1 MNRAKILVIGAMLLA
16 ASPVLAQDATPPAGG
31 DATPAA
37 PAAAPAAAPEAG
49 PAKKMVVGLDVL
61 GVLPLS
67 DYSDAASFAL
77 GAAGRFG
84 YMVNPKLTVT
94 ARVGYLYHFGTPS
107 IMGTSESLYII
118 PVHVGAEYELA
129 PKILGWAELGLDHI
143 AVSLGSASNSNDKFG
158 FAVGA
163 GYRMMPKLT
172 LKAGFYMPGSQDNGM
187 GGSTTLFGIIFSAG
201 YDLASF

>member
-31 DATPAA
+31 AA
-37 PAAAPAAAPEAG
+37 PAAPAAAPEAG
-49 PAKKMVVGLDVL
+49 PAKKMVVGVDVL
-61 GVLPLS
+61 GVLPLG
-67 DYSDAASFAL
+67 DYSNASSFAL

-107 IMGTSESLYII
+107 FMGTSESLYII

-143 AVSLGSASNSNDKFG
+143 AVSVGSLSNSDDKFG

-163 GYRMMPKLT
+163 GYRVMPKLT
-172 LKAGFYMPGSQDNGM
+172 LKAGFYMPGSSSNSM
-187 GGSTTLFGIIFSAG
+187 GGSTTFYGILFSAG
-201 YDLASF
+201 YDIAAF